1 MNRLNSSVSFHDS
14 PWFKAP
20 GYLLPL
26 FIALIMAFSG
36 GLAHP
41 EGREGVWFLCGLFGI
56 WGILDFLFKPFEM
69 EKRRTLVGYLVVALL
84 LIFWCGL
91 QLLPPSL
98 LGYPWLGK
106 GFSAEF
112 AGVTPASWAW
122 NTEAA
127 TRGLHQLIGIFCVVL
142 GGAALARD
150 VRGRFFLVLLLIL
163 ISFTQAFVGFFTLG
177 FSQNRAMGLL
187 VNPNHHAA
195 SVFIGIPLL
204 VGWLREALR
213 RLQERMLYPFER
225 DLMLLGL
232 GMLIVMLFSWMS
244 SFSRGSLFIGWLAM
258 TSWALLEV
266 VARIR
271 LKSAHQEEPNS
282 RAILVNRLT
291 VVFILSGLIIL
302 VVWAILDE
310 GRGRG
315 TEDSIVD
322 LDTRL
327 LYWQAT
333 LQGFQ
338 ESHFLGMGIGG
349 TRFAINRYITGQSL
363 ETEPVF
369 AHNDWVQWLGDTGAP
384 GFLLLLVLWG
394 LFVRQMVAGMRK
406 DLRGQGRWREKRL
419 WRAALVAF
427 LALWLHAFVEFHFRV
442 PLVGLQMGLLFALL
456 TSYPRLRCE
465 DVFFS
470 HR

>member
-1 MNRLNSSVSFHDS
+1 MTRLNNSVSLHES
-14 PWFKAP
+14 AWWKAS
-20 GYLLPL
+20 GYLLSF
-26 FIALIMAFSG
+26 FIAFVMTFSG

-41 EGREGVWFLCGLFGI
+41 EGREGVLFLCGLFGI
-56 WGILDFLFKPFEM
+56 WGLFDFLFKPFEM
-69 EKRRTLVGYLVVALL
+69 EKRRILVGYLGVAML
-84 LIFWCGL
+84 LIFWCAL

-98 LGYPWLGK
+98 FGFPWLGK
-106 GFSAEF
+106 GIQADFS
-112 AGVTPASWAW
+112 GVIPASWAW
-122 NTEAA
+122 NQDAA
-127 TRGLHQLIGIFCVVL
+127 ARGLHQLIGIFCVVV
-142 GGAALARD
+142 GGAALARE
-150 VRGRFFLVLLLIL
+150 VRGRYFLVLLLIL

-225 DLMLLGL
+225 DLMLLGF
-232 GMLIVMLFSWMS
+232 GILIVMLFSWMS

-271 LKSAHQEEPNS
+271 LKSANQEEPNS
-282 RAILVNRLT
+282 RAILLNRLT
-291 VVFILSGLIIL
+291 VIFILSGLIIL
-302 VVWAILDE
+302 LVWAILDE

-315 TEDSIVD
+315 AEDSFVD

-327 LYWQAT
+327 LYWRAT
-333 LQGFQ
+333 LQGLQ
-338 ESHFLGMGIGG
+338 ESYFVGMGIGG

-369 AHNDWVQWLGDTGAP
+369 AHNDWIQWLGDTGAP

-394 LFVRQMVAGMRK
+394 LFVRQILAGMRK

-427 LALWLHAFVEFHFRV
+427 LAVWLHAFVEFHFRV
-442 PLVGLQMGLLFALL
+442 PLVGLQMALLFALL
-456 TSYPRLRCE
+456 TSYPRVRCE
-465 DVFFS
+465 EVFFS